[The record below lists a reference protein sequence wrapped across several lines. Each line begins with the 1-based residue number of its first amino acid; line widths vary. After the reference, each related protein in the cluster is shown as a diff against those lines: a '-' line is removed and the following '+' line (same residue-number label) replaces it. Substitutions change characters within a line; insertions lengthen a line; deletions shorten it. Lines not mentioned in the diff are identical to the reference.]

1 MDKTLRLALG
11 VFLAFAGLQNVV
23 LAQALSVQDGT
34 LTQEESL
41 EEIFVVA
48 SKNELGLKGSSKLDS
63 VFGFEKDLLVTA
75 RSVNSYTSEFLDE
88 FNVTEINDLVSFVPS
103 SFTTSFFGVGGS
115 LDIRGSSAENYFR
128 GIKRLNN
135 EGNFPTA
142 VGASDRIDIVRGPMP
157 LISGPSKVGG
167 ALNFVPKSARADTG
181 QYLERSAGGLNLKLG
196 KWDRYSIGIEL
207 GGPLGLFDR
216 QGGFFLFADLELSLI
231 HI

>member
-1 MDKTLRLALG
+1 MRLALG
-11 VFLAFAGLQNVV
+11 VFLAFASVYNT
-23 LAQALSVQDGT
+23 ALSDPLSGQDEVST
-34 LTQEESL
+34 KEEKL
-41 EEIFVVA
+41 EEIIVVA
-48 SKNELGLKGSSKLDS
+48 SKNELGLEGSSKLDS
-63 VFGFEKDLLVTA
+63 VFGFEKDLLLTA

-88 FNVTEINDLVSFVPS
+88 FNVTDINDLVSFVPS

-181 QYLERSAGGLNLKLG
+181 QYL
-196 KWDRYSIGIEL
+196 
-207 GGPLGLFDR
+207 
-216 QGGFFLFADLELSLI
+216 SLI

>member
-1 MDKTLRLALG
+1 M
-11 VFLAFAGLQNVV
+11 
-23 LAQALSVQDGT
+23 
-34 LTQEESL
+34 
-41 EEIFVVA
+41 A
-48 SKNELGLKGSSKLDS
+48 SKNELGLNGSAKLDS

-75 RSVNSYTSEFLDE
+75 RSDNSYTSEFLDE
-88 FNVTEINDLVSFVPS
+88 FNVTDINDLVSFVPS

-181 QYLERSAGGLNLKLG
+181 QYLERATAGLNLKLG
-196 KWDRYSIGIEL
+196 RCCLLYTSPSPRD
-207 GGPLGLFDR
+207 
-216 QGGFFLFADLELSLI
+216 
-231 HI
+231 